1 MHRQSG
7 TVALVLWTTLAIA
20 TPATA
25 DVVADWNVC
34 APPIIAAGRATIQF
48 GAGPATQ
55 LDLAVVHL
63 AMHDAIQAYDQRYEP
78 YAGAIAAG
86 EGSAI
91 AAAAKA
97 AHTVL
102 LTKFPMQGIAIDACY
117 AASMA
122 GVMITPAD
130 LIASNAVGTMAAGN
144 VLCVPRWRRQL
155 SNRSHRA
162 LHGRFGPRSMAS
174 KPQYDEHGRALARR
188 RAAVRDRDRAT
199 LPTGRS
205 AGPDELRLRGGL

>member
-7 TVALVLWTTLAIA
+7 TAALVLWTTLAIA

-34 APPIIAAGRATIQF
+34 APAIIATGRATIQF

-78 YAGAIAAG
+78 YAGAITAG

-91 AAAAKA
+91 AAAARA

-102 LTKFPMQGIAIDACY
+102 
-117 AASMA
+117 
-122 GVMITPAD
+122 
-130 LIASNAVGTMAAGN
+130 
-144 VLCVPRWRRQL
+144 
-155 SNRSHRA
+155 
-162 LHGRFGPRSMAS
+162 
-174 KPQYDEHGRALARR
+174 
-188 RAAVRDRDRAT
+188 
-199 LPTGRS
+199 
-205 AGPDELRLRGGL
+205 